1 MTLLFYADEF
11 VNKTIKLVEI
21 GSKRRRTDD
30 EEKILTIELLLF
42 DDEEDYFSSTGLNPI
57 K

>member
-30 EEKILTIELLLF
+30 EEKILTIELLPF
-42 DDEEDYFSSTGLNPI
+42 DDEGDYFSSTGLNPI